1 MMKRTAVFLC
11 AFLLALPFG
20 VQAANTAP
28 AQNLDL
34 GAMLMGGKMPI
45 VFSALPQ
52 AQKEAMKAEAAKE
65 GTTITF
71 NSDGSTTFTDK
82 DGSLAVQ
89 QPDGTMTYKDAEGN
103 EGRLGAG
110 TVWPDN
116 DLTRLVPKPD
126 MIVAATNMEGN
137 NVFTVLFA
145 NPTMEQLR
153 AYAEK
158 VKAAGFSNNVVSE
171 DQEAMGMKIFSFS
184 ASNAN
189 GIKVEIFSAMG
200 TSGMS
205 LEKAK

>member
-1 MMKRTAVFLC
+1 MLKKIAAFLC
-11 AFLLALPFG
+11 AFLVALPFG
-20 VQAANTAP
+20 ANAANTAP
-28 AQNLDL
+28 AQNFDL

-82 DGSLAVQ
+82 NGAVAVQ
-89 QPDGTMTYKDAEGN
+89 QPDGTMTYRDAEGN
-103 EGRLGAG
+103 EGKVGAG

-126 MIVAATNMEGN
+126 MVVATTNMEGSKA
-137 NVFTVLFA
+137 FTVLFA
-145 NPTMEQLR
+145 NATTEQLR

-171 DQEAMGMKIFSFS
+171 DQEAMGMQIFSFS

-205 LEKAK
+205 LQKTK

>member
-28 AQNLDL
+28 DQNLDL
-34 GAMLMGGKMPI
+34 GAMLMGDKMPI
-45 VFSALPQ
+45 VFSTLPQ
-52 AQKEAMKAEAAKE
+52 AQKDAMKAEAAKE
-65 GTTITF
+65 GTTIEF
-71 NSDGSTTFTDK
+71 NSDGSTTFTSK
-82 DGSLAVQ
+82 DGTVAVQ
-89 QPDGTMTYKDAEGN
+89 KPDGSMTYKDADGN
-103 EGRLGAG
+103 EGKMRTG

-116 DLTRLVPKPD
+116 ELTRLVPKPD
-126 MIVAATNMEGN
+126 MIVAATNMEGSRT
-137 NVFTVLFA
+137 FTALFA

-205 LEKAK
+205 LEKTK